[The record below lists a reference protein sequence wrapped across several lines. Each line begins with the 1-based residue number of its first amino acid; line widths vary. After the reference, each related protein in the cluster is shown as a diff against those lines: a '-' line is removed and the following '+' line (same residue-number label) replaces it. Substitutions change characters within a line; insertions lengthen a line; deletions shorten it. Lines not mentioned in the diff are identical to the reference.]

1 MITPEVKLLEQL
13 DKRLGGPST
22 WRAVQTDWKKP
33 VIVQVAAHGRIEE
46 DVLDVFLTTC
56 ALAQEVDTARIAHI
70 HDFGVF
76 EDKLPFVV
84 VEALEGRTLE
94 QTFKKQ
100 RRLGM
105 DELEPLAKQLAEAL
119 DGAHALDVCHHRL
132 TTNDVVLRSTASK
145 GGSEVD
151 SIVRGYAM
159 GLLAPPAKSDEY
171 LSPEL
176 YDGKEA
182 DARADLW
189 SLAAILYRALIGRPA
204 VELIHRRQ
212 GKWDVELPQM
222 VVAQALRDTV
232 GPVFAKALAKDPEQ
246 RFGSAS
252 EMVDAILGA
261 IAEATGGDAQFK
273 IVEVTNE
280 SLPPAATDD
289 DDDELAW

>member
-13 DKRLGGPST
+13 DKRLGGPTT
-22 WRAVQTDWKKP
+22 WRALQTDWKKP

-46 DVLDVFLTTC
+46 DLLDAFLTTC
-56 ALAQEVDTARIAHI
+56 ALAQEVGTARIAHI

-84 VEALEGRTLE
+84 VEDLEGRTLE

-119 DGAHALDVCHHRL
+119 DGAHALDVYHHRL
-132 TTNDVVLRSTASK
+132 TTNDVVLRK
-145 GGSEVD
+145 GSEVD
-151 SIVRGYAM
+151 GVVRGFAM
-159 GLLAPPAKSDEY
+159 GLLERPAKSGEY

-176 YDGKEA
+176 YEGEEA

-189 SLAAILYRALIGRPA
+189 SLGAILYRALIGRPA

-212 GKWDVELPQM
+212 GKWDVELPRM
-222 VVAQALRDTV
+222 VVAKGLRETV
-232 GPVFAKALAKDPEQ
+232 GPVFAKALARDPAG
-246 RFGSAS
+246 RFDSAG
-252 EMVDAILGA
+252 EMVDAILEA

-280 SLPPAATDD
+280 SLPPGSADD
-289 DDDELAW
+289 EDEELAW

>member
-22 WRAVQTDWKKP
+22 WRALQTDWKKP

-46 DVLDVFLTTC
+46 DLLDAFLTTC

-94 QTFKKQ
+94 QKLKKQ

-119 DGAHALDVCHHRL
+119 DGAHALEVYHHRL
-132 TTNDVVLRSTASK
+132 TTNDVVLRK
-145 GGSEVD
+145 GADVD
-151 SIVRGYAM
+151 SVVRGFAM
-159 GLLAPPAKSDEY
+159 GLLARPAKSDEY

-176 YDGKEA
+176 YDDEEA
-182 DARADLW
+182 DHRADLW
-189 SLAAILYRALIGRPA
+189 SLAAILYRALIGRTA
-204 VELIHRRQ
+204 VELIHRRS
-212 GKWDVELPQM
+212 GKWDVEMPRML
-222 VVAQALRDTV
+222 VAKELHETV
-232 GPVFAKALAKDPEQ
+232 GPVFEKALAKDPAA
-246 RFGSAS
+246 RFDTAT
-252 EMVDAILGA
+252 EMVDAILTA
-261 IAEATGGDAQFK
+261 IREATGGNAQFQ

-280 SLPPAATDD
+280 SLPPPAA
-289 DDDELAW
+289 DDDEEELEW